1 MIDPQNSLS
10 NQCIIRVSTELL
22 DNICRYSRTDPGL
35 AGGWVGERSVADSI
49 LLHPQGQ
56 CIPLYYR

>member
-1 MIDPQNSLS
+1 MIDSQNSLS

-22 DNICRYSRTDPGL
+22 DNICQSSRTDPGL

-49 LLHPQGQ
+49 LLHSRGQ